1 MLSGKWGTV
10 LGSMMLCAP
19 LSVLAHTGQDLHF
32 SFYSGFVH
40 PVGGTDH
47 LLVLLGVG
55 FWAAAQGKASS
66 RVIPGLFLV
75 AMGLPAVFPVVG
87 VGGTTEAVIAVS
99 VVATGLL
106 LWFEDRYPVIP
117 GTLLVLVFGF
127 FHGQAHVAE
136 IPAGVAAEAY
146 AAGFLVASALLQTLG
161 VCLGRWDRPAF
172 GQFLS
177 VLCGGAGMIWL
188 AAA

>member
-1 MLSGKWGTV
+1 
-10 LGSMMLCAP
+10 MLCAP

-55 FWAAAQGKASS
+55 FWAASHGKVSS

-75 AMGLPAVFPVVG
+75 AMGLSAVFPVVG
-87 VGGTTEAVIAVS
+87 MGGMTEAVIAVS
-99 VVATGLL
+99 VVVTGLL
-106 LWFEDRYPVIP
+106 LWFEGREPVVL
-117 GTLLVLVFGF
+117 GTLFVLVFGF

-136 IPAGVAAEAY
+136 IPAGVTAEAY

-161 VCLGRWDRPAF
+161 VCLGRWDRLAF

-177 VLCGGAGMIWL
+177 VLCSGAGMIWL
-188 AAA
+188 AAG